1 MVVIID
7 PQNAGI
13 AGNMVLGA
21 ILELGVDLKDDNDV
35 LENYAYY
42 FGVISVKTNKVQKS
56 GMDSTYVNIKCH
68 DDNPITYKALLNR
81 LNDIEHKLVTP
92 NILNFAKK
100 VFKVLAEAEGKIHGK
115 NLDEV
120 HFHEVGAADAVADIM
135 GVAYCFFK
143 LKLNSQRIYG
153 MPVALGGGRKES
165 SHGSMSI
172 PAPATLEI
180 LKNVPVFG
188 GPVENE
194 LTTPTGAAILISMV
208 DEFYDFYPVIINRKI
223 GYGAGKLELPFP
235 NTLRIL
241 VGESPTENDKVSI
254 LETNLDNVTG
264 EVLGHSFDRLLAAGA
279 LDVTI
284 LPTITKK
291 NRPGHLLRVITKP
304 EDSGVVSEAI
314 IRETGTLG
322 VRMLSYVH
330 RNIAERK
337 IIPMKLC
344 IGGINFDIRIKVGLI
359 GEEIIN
365 IAPEYED
372 AKEIAKKT
380 GISLKNVMKMANE
393 EFRILLDKNYLDIAN
408 DY

>member
-21 ILELGVDLKDDNDV
+21 LLDMGVDI
-35 LENYAYY
+35 EYAQEVMEYYASY
-42 FGVISVKTNKVQKS
+42 FGDISIKVDKIQKS
-56 GMDSTYVNIKCH
+56 GINSTYVDIICH
-68 DDNPITYKALLNR
+68 DKNPITYTALLER
-81 LNDIEHKLVTP
+81 LNSIEHKQVTP
-92 NILNFAKK
+92 DILNFAKK
-100 VFKVLAEAEGKIHGK
+100 VFRILAEAEAKIHGK
-115 NLDEV
+115 SVDEV
-120 HFHEVGAADAVADIM
+120 HFHEVGAADAVADII
-135 GVAYCFFK
+135 GAAYCFFK
-143 LKLNSQRIYG
+143 LKLNSQRVYG

-208 DEFYDFYPVIINRKI
+208 DEFYDFYPIIINKKI

-241 VGESPTENDKVSI
+241 IGESPTDKDKVSI

-264 EVLGHSFDRLLAAGA
+264 EVLGHSFDSLLAAGA

-284 LPTITKK
+284 IPTITKK

-304 EDSGVVSEAI
+304 EDSGIVSEAI

-322 VRMLSYVH
+322 VRMLNYVH

-337 IIPMKLC
+337 IIPIKLY
-344 IGGINFDIRIKVGLI
+344 INGINFEMRIKIGI
-359 GEEIIN
+359 FGEEIIN

-372 AKEIAKKT
+372 AKEIAEKT
-380 GISLKNVMKMANE
+380 GIPIKNVMKLANE
-393 EFRILLDKNYLDIAN
+393 EFRILLDTNYLKIS
-408 DY
+408 

>member
-21 ILELGVDLKDDNDV
+21 LLDMGVDI
-35 LENYAYY
+35 EYAQEVMEYYASY
-42 FGVISVKTNKVQKS
+42 FGDISIKVDKIQKS
-56 GMDSTYVNIKCH
+56 GINSTYVDIICH
-68 DDNPITYKALLNR
+68 DKNPITYTALLER
-81 LNDIEHKLVTP
+81 LNSIEHKQVTP
-92 NILNFAKK
+92 DILNFAKK
-100 VFKVLAEAEGKIHGK
+100 VFRILAEAEAKIHGK
-115 NLDEV
+115 SVDEV
-120 HFHEVGAADAVADIM
+120 HFHEVGAADAVADII
-135 GVAYCFFK
+135 GAAYCFFK
-143 LKLNSQRIYG
+143 LKLNSQRVYG

-208 DEFYDFYPVIINRKI
+208 DEFYDFYPIIINKKI

-241 VGESPTENDKVSI
+241 IGESPTDKDKVSI

-284 LPTITKK
+284 IPTITKK

-304 EDSGVVSEAI
+304 EDSGIVSEAI

-322 VRMLSYVH
+322 VRMLNYVH

-337 IIPMKLC
+337 IIPIKLY
-344 IGGINFDIRIKVGLI
+344 INGINFEMRIKIGI
-359 GEEIIN
+359 FGEEIIN

-372 AKEIAKKT
+372 AKEIAEKT
-380 GISLKNVMKMANE
+380 GIPIKNVMKLANE
-393 EFRILLDKNYLDIAN
+393 EFRILLDTNYLKIS
-408 DY
+408 

>member
-1 MVVIID
+1 
-7 PQNAGI
+7 
-13 AGNMVLGA
+13 
-21 ILELGVDLKDDNDV
+21 
-35 LENYAYY
+35 
-42 FGVISVKTNKVQKS
+42 
-56 GMDSTYVNIKCH
+56 
-68 DDNPITYKALLNR
+68 
-81 LNDIEHKLVTP
+81 
-92 NILNFAKK
+92 
-100 VFKVLAEAEGKIHGK
+100 
-115 NLDEV
+115 
-120 HFHEVGAADAVADIM
+120 
-135 GVAYCFFK
+135 
-143 LKLNSQRIYG
+143 

-208 DEFYDFYPVIINRKI
+208 DEFYDFYPIIINKKI

-241 VGESPTENDKVSI
+241 IGESPTDKDKVSI

-284 LPTITKK
+284 IPTITKK

-304 EDSGVVSEAI
+304 EDSGIVSEAI

-322 VRMLSYVH
+322 VRMLNYVH

-337 IIPMKLC
+337 IIPIKLY
-344 IGGINFDIRIKVGLI
+344 INGINFEMRIKIGI
-359 GEEIIN
+359 FGEEIIN

-372 AKEIAKKT
+372 AKEIAEKT
-380 GISLKNVMKMANE
+380 GIPIKNVMKLANE
-393 EFRILLDKNYLDIAN
+393 EFRILLDTNYLKIS
-408 DY
+408 